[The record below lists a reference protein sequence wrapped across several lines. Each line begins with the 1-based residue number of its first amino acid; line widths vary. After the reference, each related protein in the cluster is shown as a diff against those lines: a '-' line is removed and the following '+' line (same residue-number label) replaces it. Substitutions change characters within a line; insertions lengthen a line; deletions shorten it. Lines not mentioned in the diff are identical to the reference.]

1 MESAG
6 ARHAADRRALRG
18 RHVSLGN
25 GAVSDELNR
34 RFAEEME
41 NTESIFPI
49 LAHGRDEAPAR
60 GLEPGRGH
68 VTLVVSPI
76 AELFPVASITQD
88 RPRLNVVSDSEPI
101 KFILGNYRRL
111 QMKSKCYLIGSV

>member
-41 NTESIFPI
+41 NTETLFP
-49 LAHGRDEAPAR
+49 
-60 GLEPGRGH
+60 
-68 VTLVVSPI
+68 TLIVSAI
-76 AELFPVASITQD
+76 AELFPIAGITRD
-88 RPRLNVVSDSEPI
+88 RPRLNVVSDSKPI
-101 KFILGNYRRL
+101 KFVLGNYRRL
-111 QMKSKCYLIGSV
+111 HMKSKCYLIGSV